1 MMGRD
6 VFFASRGQTRPLSR
20 AASAD
25 VMIQL
30 FNSKCLPIL
39 YYGIDVCPLTN
50 TQINSLHFVI
60 NSCYT
65 IIFMI
70 KSNDDIIR
78 HCQDVFGCLPVADI
92 VKRRTAKFLK
102 KNIRKLMIII
112 LCVSFLSDIDCQVT
126 TVIEFIFVLFFF
138 LFHIVY
144 CLPCTCGEIKM
155 YIYYLKGRGPASQN
169 FWELLHA
176 RTRHE
181 KQLTNFAR

>member
-50 TQINSLHFVI
+50 TQVNSLQFVI

-65 IIFMI
+65 KIFMV
-70 KSNDDIIR
+70 KSSDDIR
-78 HCQDVFGCLPVADI
+78 HSLEGFGCLPVADI
-92 VKRRTAKFLK
+92 VKRRTAKFLTK
-102 KNIRKLMIII
+102 YKEANDNNI
-112 LCVSFLSDIDCQVT
+112 VCQAC
-126 TVIEFIFVLFFF
+126 IR
-138 LFHIVY
+138 Y
-144 CLPCTCGEIKM
+144 
-155 YIYYLKGRGPASQN
+155 
-169 FWELLHA
+169 
-176 RTRHE
+176 
-181 KQLTNFAR
+181 